1 MAAVS
6 GCERAGRAEEAKAD
20 QADAKRSL
28 ERYRQA
34 DDDMP
39 MQHIV
44 PSRDDSLL
52 ILCDDCGSAL
62 RLEIESALWAIIGV
76 ERPV

>member
-1 MAAVS
+1 MTGQECYRCGKPIDWNETFHDVS
-6 GCERAGRAEEAKAD
+6 W
-20 QADAKRSL
+20 SL